1 MAIKAK
7 IQLDNSELKAG
18 LKQAE
23 SQASKT
29 GKTLGKNL
37 GKGAGKGLEELGKGA
52 DDAVRALDSIAGAA
66 GGASTGLSGLA
77 GDIISLVKNPMAAL
91 IAVIG
96 LIISIGSK
104 IWDSLTLNA
113 DEAAAKTAA
122 WVEHTK
128 ELVQEVKKQKQELD
142 DLIDLFIQL
151 NNTVPQTIQEFVAQ
165 VSILATLE
173 QKYGDLGV
181 QVNFVKQEFEGLVE
195 ALIKLQKIQAQKQ
208 QDAYKDKVNAL
219 ERKAQQEHTRFY
231 QDNDAVKH
239 NPAVDNRPKTEEII
253 TPKRR

>member
-7 IQLDNSELKAG
+7 IQLDNSELKTG

-29 GKTLGKNL
+29 GKTLGKNI
-37 GKGAGKGLEELGKGA
+37 GKDAGKGLDELGKGA
-52 DDAVRALDSIAGAA
+52 DDAVRALDSISGAA

-77 GDIISLVKNPMAAL
+77 GDIISLVKNPMAML
-91 IAVIG
+91 IAAIG
-96 LIISIGSK
+96 VIISIGSK

-122 WVEHTK
+122 WAEHTK

-142 DLIDLFIQL
+142 SLIDLFIQL
-151 NNTVPQTIQEFVAQ
+151 NNTIPKTVEEFIAQ
-165 VSILATLE
+165 VSVITLLE
-173 QKYGDLGV
+173 EKYGDLGIK
-181 QVNFVKQEFEGLVE
+181 VNYAKQEFEGLGA
-195 ALIKLQKIQAQKQ
+195 ALIRLQKIQAQKQ
-208 QDAYKDKVNAL
+208 QDAYTDKVNAL
-219 ERKAQQEHTRFY
+219 ERKAQQEHTKFY
-231 QDNDAVKH
+231 QDNDAAKH
-239 NPAVDNRPKTEEII
+239 NPAVENRPKTEEII